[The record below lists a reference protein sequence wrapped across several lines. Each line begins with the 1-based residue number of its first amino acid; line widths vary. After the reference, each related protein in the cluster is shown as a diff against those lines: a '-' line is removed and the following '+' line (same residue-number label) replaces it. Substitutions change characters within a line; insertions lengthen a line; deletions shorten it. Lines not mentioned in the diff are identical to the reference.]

1 MSALDDLYA
10 RLPTPIQNLSISLY
24 GIYWHR
30 LRFGGKYKQFR
41 IGYQNREHWS
51 TKEWEEYQRQ
61 KLQELIKI
69 AYDKVP
75 YYRSRWSQ
83 EQVAAALSGDLRAL
97 PLLDKEPL
105 RSNPMDFMR
114 EDQSDKRHWSFSTS
128 GSTGTPI
135 STKWLASELQDS
147 LAVRE
152 VRSANWAGVSYKLP
166 RATFSG
172 RMVEPD
178 PNSKGPYYRY
188 NTAEKQVYF
197 SPFHLSLDT
206 ADFYVSAITKHK
218 IQWMTGYAVSFY
230 LLAKY
235 ILEKDLKVQGLKAI
249 ITTSEKL
256 TREMRSVMEKAYS
269 CKIYEEYSTVENV
282 VFASECECGRL
293 HVSPDVGIV
302 EILRPDGTPC
312 AAGEPGEVVATC
324 LMRSFQPF
332 IRFRLGDM
340 AAWEESPCPCGRSM
354 PVLKEVIGRIEDIVT
369 GPDGRQ
375 MVRFH
380 GIFTNQPNII
390 EGQIIQESL
399 LEINVNVVAASSYSQ
414 RDTDEIVRRIQ
425 QRLGNEVMVKVNIVQ
440 KIPRL
445 PSGKFQAVISKV
457 KA

>member
-1 MSALDDLYA
+1 
-10 RLPTPIQNLSISLY
+10 
-24 GIYWHR
+24 
-30 LRFGGKYKQFR
+30 
-41 IGYQNREHWS
+41 
-51 TKEWEEYQRQ
+51 
-61 KLQELIKI
+61 
-69 AYDKVP
+69 
-75 YYRSRWSQ
+75 
-83 EQVAAALSGDLRAL
+83 
-97 PLLDKEPL
+97 
-105 RSNPMDFMR
+105 
-114 EDQSDKRHWSFSTS
+114 
-128 GSTGTPI
+128 
-135 STKWLASELQDS
+135 
-147 LAVRE
+147 
-152 VRSANWAGVSYKLP
+152 
-166 RATFSG
+166 
-172 RMVEPD
+172 
-178 PNSKGPYYRY
+178 
-188 NTAEKQVYF
+188 
-197 SPFHLSLDT
+197 
-206 ADFYVSAITKHK
+206 
-218 IQWMTGYAVSFY
+218 
-230 LLAKY
+230 
-235 ILEKDLKVQGLKAI
+235 
-249 ITTSEKL
+249 
-256 TREMRSVMEKAYS
+256 MRSVMEKAYS